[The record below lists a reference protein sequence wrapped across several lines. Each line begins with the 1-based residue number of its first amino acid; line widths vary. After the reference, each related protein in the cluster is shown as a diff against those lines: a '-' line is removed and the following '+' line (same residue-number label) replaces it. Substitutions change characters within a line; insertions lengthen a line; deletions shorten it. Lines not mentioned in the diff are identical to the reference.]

1 MGPLGGKIG
10 YCENFPLLSLFAAL
24 LFLCLQCAFLS
35 LVLPVH
41 ASIHKYFSVL
51 TTTVAGNAFYCHLI
65 TSEISNLFLSLGLDT
80 GKVGIGGNQGASAPD
95 RKQVRDVPMF
105 VCVCVCV

>member
-41 ASIHKYFSVL
+41 ASLHKYFSIL
-51 TTTVAGNAFYCHLI
+51 TTTVAGHAFYCHFI
-65 TSEISNLFLSLGLDT
+65 TSNILFLFLSLGLDT
-80 GKVGIGGNQGASAPD
+80 GKVGIGGNQGASAPG

-105 VCVCVCV
+105 VCV